1 MKQLTARQLQKEL
14 NIRGWS
20 FVRMR
25 DGSHMQFKKVGVPN
39 LITIPVHGA
48 RPIRPGLLRKIL
60 RDAGI
65 SPSELE
71 S

>member
-1 MKQLTARQLQKEL
+1 MKQLNAQQLQKEL

-20 FVRMR
+20 FARMR
-25 DGSHMQFKKVGVPN
+25 DGSHMQFKKVGVPK
-39 LITIPVHGA
+39 LITIPVHGS

-65 SPSELE
+65 DPAEL
-71 S
+71 

>member
-1 MKQLTARQLQKEL
+1 MKQLNAQQLQKEL
-14 NIRGWS
+14 NVRGWS

-25 DGSHMQFKKVGVPN
+25 DGSHMQFKKIGVQN
-39 LITIPVHGA
+39 LITIPVHGS

-65 SPSELE
+65 SPSEL
-71 S
+71 

>member
-25 DGSHMQFKKVGVPN
+25 DGSHMQFKRPGEQK
-39 LITIPVHGA
+39 LITIPVHGS

-65 SPSELE
+65 DPQEL
-71 S
+71 

>member
-1 MKQLTARQLQKEL
+1 MKQLNARQLEKEL
-14 NIRGWS
+14 NIRGWT
-20 FVRMR
+20 FDRMR

-48 RPIRPGLLRKIL
+48 RPIRPGLLRRIL

-65 SPSELE
+65 DPSEL
-71 S
+71 